1 MSPIEPGSKLGRVI
15 AIKEELTELL
25 KKITTIRSA
34 LNPTSYEPLIAK
46 VTFKLLPTTIK
57 KINKSWTTYFQSI
70 PVSSINEY
78 EQRVNSTIANIKSSG
93 LTIKNYTKNRSLND
107 LTLDFISINLDA
119 LSQQTTTAISQTD
132 DLARILDIP
141 NIIAQA
147 SNRRQYRSLPLPP
160 LPPPPSPHLSPL
172 SPLSPVPLP
181 LPPLSPPPHLFAP
194 PGLRRQPNIGTQ
206 QTSLV
211 RQQATH
217 LSLDDLDD
225 LDDLRL
231 AQGKKYF
238 KKRRLTRRNK
248 LRGQKSIRGQK
259 SKKHYKTRRA

>member
-15 AIKEELTELL
+15 AIKEELIDLL
-25 KKITTIRSA
+25 HKIKTIKNA

-57 KINKSWTTYFQSI
+57 KINKSWTTYLQSI

-78 EQRVNSTIANIKSSG
+78 EHRVNSTIANIKSSE
-93 LTIKNYTKNRSLND
+93 LIIKNLTKNRSLND
-107 LTLDFISINLDA
+107 LTLDFISSYLDD
-119 LSQQTTTAISQTD
+119 LTNHTTTAISQTD

-147 SNRRQYRSLPLPP
+147 SNRRQYRLLP

-172 SPLSPVPLP
+172 SPL
-181 LPPLSPPPHLFAP
+181 PPTPPFSAPPPSPPFSAP
-194 PGLRRQPNIGTQ
+194 PQLRRQPNLGTQ
-206 QTSLV
+206 QRSLV
-211 RQQATH
+211 RQEATH
-217 LSLDDLDD
+217 LLLDGLDDLDG
-225 LDDLRL
+225 LYELRL
-231 AQGKKYF
+231 GQGKKFF
-238 KKRRLTRRNK
+238 KKRRLTHRNK
-248 LRGQKSIRGQK
+248 LRDQK

>member
-15 AIKEELTELL
+15 AIKEELIDLL
-25 KKITTIRSA
+25 HKIKTIKNA

-57 KINKSWTTYFQSI
+57 KINKSWTTYLQSI

-78 EQRVNSTIANIKSSG
+78 EHRVNSTIANIKSSE
-93 LTIKNYTKNRSLND
+93 LIIKNLTKNRSLND
-107 LTLDFISINLDA
+107 LTLDFISSYLDD
-119 LSQQTTTAISQTD
+119 LTNHTTTAISQTD

-147 SNRRQYRSLPLPP
+147 SNRRQYRLLP

-172 SPLSPVPLP
+172 SPVSPSLSLSSLPP
-181 LPPLSPPPHLFAP
+181 LPPPPPFSTP
-194 PGLRRQPNIGTQ
+194 PRLQRRPNLGTQ

-211 RQQATH
+211 RQQATR
-217 LSLDDLDD
+217 LLLEDLE
-225 LDDLRL
+225 DLRL
-231 AQGKKYF
+231 AEGKKYF

>member
-15 AIKEELTELL
+15 AIKKELTELL
-25 KKITTIRSA
+25 NKITTIENA
-34 LNPTSYEPLIAK
+34 LNSTSYDPLLAK

-57 KINKSWTTYFQSI
+57 KINKSWTTYLQSI

-78 EQRVNSTIANIKSSG
+78 EHRVNSTIANIKSSG
-93 LTIKNYTKNRSLND
+93 LIIKNLTKNRSLND
-107 LTLDFISINLDA
+107 LTLDFISINLDGLA
-119 LSQQTTTAISQTD
+119 NYTSTAISQTD

-141 NIIAQA
+141 DRIAQA
-147 SNRRQYRSLPLPP
+147 SNRRQSRRLPL
-160 LPPPPSPHLSPL
+160 LPPPHLSPV
-172 SPLSPVPLP
+172 SPHSPHSPVPLP
-181 LPPLSPPPHLFAP
+181 LPPPFSAP
-194 PGLRRQPNIGTQ
+194 PGIRRRPNIGIQ
-206 QTSLV
+206 QSGLV
-211 RQQATH
+211 RQQARR

-259 SKKHYKTRRA
+259 SRKHYKTRRA